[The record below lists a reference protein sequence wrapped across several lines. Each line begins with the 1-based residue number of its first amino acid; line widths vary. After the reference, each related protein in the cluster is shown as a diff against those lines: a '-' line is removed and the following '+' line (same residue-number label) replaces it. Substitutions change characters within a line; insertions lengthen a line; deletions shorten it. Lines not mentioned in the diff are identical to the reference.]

1 MSPKENDF
9 LEERLHL
16 RNVRRTK
23 RNVRTR
29 ISELSSDLSALRRLL
44 GDLEEKEIEL
54 QKLWTP
60 VTLVPSKLVPS
71 KTPEAEISE
80 EEFLKALRELRG
92 GKL

>member
-16 RNVRRTK
+16 RSVRRTK

-60 VTLVPSKLVPS
+60 VTLVPSKV
-71 KTPEAEISE
+71 KGKAPEIEISE
-80 EEFLKALRELRG
+80 EEFLKRLKKLRG